1 MNIATI
7 DIVVFVSYCVLILA
21 IGLYVSRNKN
31 GKKKTAEDYFLA
43 GKNSGWLVIG
53 ASLFASNIGSEII
66 LGVSG
71 AGARGNMPM
80 ANFEII
86 ALLRNLRRF

>member
-31 GKKKTAEDYFLA
+31 KE
-43 GKNSGWLVIG
+43 
-53 ASLFASNIGSEII
+53 
-66 LGVSG
+66 
-71 AGARGNMPM
+71 
-80 ANFEII
+80 
-86 ALLRNLRRF
+86 ALI